1 MYFVVIER
9 NKKKIIKK
17 KKKKIS
23 LFNYSMLMATFNQ

>member
-17 KKKKIS
+17 KKMIS